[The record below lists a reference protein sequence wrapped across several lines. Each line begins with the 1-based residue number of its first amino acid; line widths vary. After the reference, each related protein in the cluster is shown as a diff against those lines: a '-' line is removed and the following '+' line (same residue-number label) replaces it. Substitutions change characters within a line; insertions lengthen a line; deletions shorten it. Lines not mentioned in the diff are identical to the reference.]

1 MDEEPL
7 AAAKKPKNPV
17 DPSQP
22 KKVGPFLVQP
32 LSRLPQNKA
41 SGAAAACLFFLE
53 SIHFCTTMLCVI
65 CPLVQHSPQHDVHH
79 LCCELLTFEPVAAL
93 LTPE

>member
-7 AAAKKPKNPV
+7 AAAKKPKNRV

-41 SGAAAACLFFLE
+41 SGAPAACLLLLK
-53 SIHFCTTMLCVI
+53 SIYFAPQCICLI
-65 CPLVQHSPQHDVHH
+65 CPLVQHSPQHDAHH
-79 LCCELLTFEPVAAL
+79 LCCELLTFEPGAAL